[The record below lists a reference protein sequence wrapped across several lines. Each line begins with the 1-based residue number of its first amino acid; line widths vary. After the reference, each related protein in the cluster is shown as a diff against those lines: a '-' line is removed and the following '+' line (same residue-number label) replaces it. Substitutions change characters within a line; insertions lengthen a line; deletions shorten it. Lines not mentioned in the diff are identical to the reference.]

1 MVGVMADLHFAP
13 TYNAAQNLVKEGKL
27 AKHIAITGN
36 TAIDAMNYTIDRHI
50 HHLSYKNIKIKTL
63 FYSQHI
69 DVKI

>member
-36 TAIDAMNYTIDRHI
+36 TAIDAMKYTIDYQYSSSI
-50 HHLSYKNIKIKTL
+50 IQNIKIKLYFTH
-63 FYSQHI
+63 ST
-69 DVKI
+69 

>member
-36 TAIDAMNYTIDRHI
+36 TAIDAMNIQSITNI
-50 HHLSYKNIKIKTL
+50 HHLLYKNIKIKLYFTH
-63 FYSQHI
+63 ST
-69 DVKI
+69 